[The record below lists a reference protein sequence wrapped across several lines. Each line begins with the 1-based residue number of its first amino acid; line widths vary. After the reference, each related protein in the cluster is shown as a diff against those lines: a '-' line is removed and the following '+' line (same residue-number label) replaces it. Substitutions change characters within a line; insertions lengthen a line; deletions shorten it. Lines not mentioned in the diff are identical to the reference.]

1 MAKFQYKLQS
11 VLDIKEKLE
20 SQEKIAFG
28 IAMTKLLEEQE
39 VLQKLMIQKAG
50 YDKQARKLLEGNIN
64 LRDIH
69 TCRQAVETMKTRIR
83 AQMLEVHNAEK
94 QLDIVRRRLNEV
106 MIERK
111 TYEKLREK
119 KFDHAFI
126 REHTEK
132 FEEFK
137 AEVLYE
143 ENKEVDELVSY
154 TYHQNED

>member
-28 IAMTKLLEEQE
+28 IAMAKLLEEQE

-69 TCRQAVETMKTRIR
+69 TCRRAVETMKTRIR

-119 KFDHAFI
+119 KF
-126 REHTEK
+126 
-132 FEEFK
+132 EEFK

>member
-20 SQEKIAFG
+20 SQERIAFG
-28 IAMTKLLEEQE
+28 LAMAKLSEEQE
-39 VLQKLMIQKAG
+39 VLQRLMIQKAG
-50 YDKQARKLLEGNIN
+50 YDKQSKKLLEGNIN
-64 LRDIH
+64 LREIS
-69 TCRQAVETMKTRIR
+69 TCRRAIETMKTRIR
-83 AQMLEVHNAEK
+83 TQMLEVHKAEK
-94 QLDIVRRRLNEV
+94 QLDIVRKRLNEV

-119 KFDHAFI
+119 
-126 REHTEK
+126 K

>member
-1 MAKFQYKLQS
+1 
-11 VLDIKEKLE
+11 
-20 SQEKIAFG
+20 
-28 IAMTKLLEEQE
+28 
-39 VLQKLMIQKAG
+39 
-50 YDKQARKLLEGNIN
+50 
-64 LRDIH
+64 
-69 TCRQAVETMKTRIR
+69 
-83 AQMLEVHNAEK
+83 MLEVHKAEK
-94 QLDIVRRRLNEV
+94 QLDIVRKRLNEV

-119 KFDHAFI
+119 
-126 REHTEK
+126 K